1 MLFYRVFYKKNT
13 IKIIIMEK
21 LSKDYLKE
29 LDSIKEQLLN
39 SDALS
44 TYLDT
49 EEEEDYKELQNTFEP
64 LINELHKKVADKH
77 PLQLIALEQTLLD
90 ESFEGLFLPR
100 ILGYSVLRGELNEHY
115 KYKYSQQH
123 FNDILMAIASSPNF
137 DYLQLRIGQTIQIG
151 FAMSTDIWVTD
162 LLNKIE
168 NKSVK
173 KYLQKQRL
181 HKYYDSAERKIDFN
195 RYYRQFENFNY
206 KTSIFPKNMVELKM
220 HGNVLKEFLLFRAA
234 SDYDNSTLIP
244 QINEFLNKEE
254 FVFEPEFIRITLV
267 LGMYFDLQE
276 TNFNKLS
283 NVFNK
288 LRKEKEDF
296 DTEFFQYYLQFVD
309 DRANFKIDAVGNL
322 SKLIDKSLDDEL
334 STFFKLMDVVYKNGY
349 VAVETID
356 AIRKYYN
363 NHEWLS
369 NHNRCLRHSLLNRF
383 SKFFNNLSEKDYTE
397 FFEMFKTFSIYMD
410 IFSNEKFN
418 QNIKNISMQYVKRL
432 MKVYTDK
439 RGRDYQ
445 DVKKFVMS
453 TFVELKL
460 YKQKELVEFF
470 KTKRKKKV
478 PNA

>member
-1 MLFYRVFYKKNT
+1 
-13 IKIIIMEK
+13 MEA

-29 LDSIKEQLLN
+29 LESIKEELLN
-39 SDALS
+39 SEALS

-49 EEEEDYKELQNTFEP
+49 EEEEDYKELQEKFEP
-64 LINELHKKVADKH
+64 KLDGLHSVVADKN
-77 PLQLIALEQTLLD
+77 PLQLVELEKAMLNEEL
-90 ESFEGLFLPR
+90 EGMFLPR

-115 KYKYSQQH
+115 KYKHAQEH
-123 FNDILMAIASSPNF
+123 FYNILVAIANSPNF
-137 DYLQLRIGQTIQIG
+137 DYLRLRIGQTIQIG
-151 FAMSTDIWVTD
+151 FALSTDIWVSD
-162 LLNKIE
+162 LLSKVE
-168 NKSVK
+168 NKSVR
-173 KYLQKQRL
+173 KYLQKQRISE
-181 HKYYDSAERKIDFN
+181 YYDPKVREIVYNK
-195 RYYRQFENFNY
+195 YYRQFENFNY
-206 KTSIFPKNMVELKM
+206 KTAPFPKDLGELKM
-220 HGNVLKEFLLFRAA
+220 YGNRLKEFLLFRAA
-234 SDYDNSTLIP
+234 SDYDNATLVP
-244 QINEFLNKEE
+244 HINEFLNKEE
-254 FVFEPEFIRITLV
+254 FVFEPEFIKITLV
-267 LGMYFDLQE
+267 LGMYFDLKE
-276 TNFNKLS
+276 TNFNKLT

-296 DTEFFQYYLQFVD
+296 DIEFFSYYLQFVD
-309 DRANFKIDAVGNL
+309 DKANFKIDAVGNL
-322 SKLIDKSLDDEL
+322 SKFIDKSIDDEL
-334 STFFKLMDVVYKNGY
+334 TTFFKLMDVVYKNGY

-363 NHEWLS
+363 THEWLS

-383 SKFFNNLSEKDYTE
+383 SKFFNNLAEKDYTE

-418 QNIKNISMQYVKRL
+418 QNIKKISMEYVKRI

-453 TFVELKL
+453 TFVDLKL

-478 PNA
+478 S